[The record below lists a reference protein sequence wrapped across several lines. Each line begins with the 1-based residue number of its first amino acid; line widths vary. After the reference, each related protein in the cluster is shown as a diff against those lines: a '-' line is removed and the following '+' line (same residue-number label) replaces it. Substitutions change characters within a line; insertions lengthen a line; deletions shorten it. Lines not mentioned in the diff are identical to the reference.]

1 MEKSEKKFLSLENL
15 LTSSY
20 SQKISIVL
28 LIGLI
33 LIGFGVLLFKTNIF
47 TQSDSVEILQSTT
60 EPQNTNQEIV
70 VEISGSVERAGVYKM
85 KIGDRIDDL
94 LIASGGLSVNADR
107 DFVTKK
113 INRAAKLIDGQK
125 IYIYQ
130 TGELSAKE
138 LQGIKVDQAV
148 LGDNVGGLVNINT
161 ASLSELDKL
170 SGIGPVYAQ
179 KIIDNRSYSTL
190 EELVSRGVIGQNLF
204 EKIKNDISLY

>member
-1 MEKSEKKFLSLENL
+1 MEGFLIKNQRL
-15 LTSSY
+15 L
-20 SQKISIVL
+20 VFL
-28 LIGLI
+28 LIELI
-33 LIGFGVLLFKTNIF
+33 LIGFGVLLFKTNIL

-60 EPQNTNQEIV
+60 EPQNISQEIV
-70 VEISGSVERAGVYKM
+70 VEISGAVEKEGVYKM
-85 KIGDRIDDL
+85 KMGNRIDDL

-130 TGELSAKE
+130 KGELSAKE

-148 LGDNVGGLVNINT
+148 LGDSSSGLVNINT

-190 EELVSRGVIGQNLF
+190 EELVSKGAIGQSLF
-204 EKIKNDISLY
+204 EKIKNSITY

>member
-1 MEKSEKKFLSLENL
+1 MEDFLIKNQKL
-15 LTSSY
+15 L
-20 SQKISIVL
+20 IFL

-60 EPQNTNQEIV
+60 EPQNADQEIV
-70 VEISGSVERAGVYKM
+70 VEISGAVEKEGVYEFQSFAYKT
-85 KIGDRIDDL
+85 KNGPRVDDL
-94 LIASGGLSVNADR
+94 LIAAGGLSVNADR

-130 TGELSAKE
+130 KGELSAKE

-148 LGDNVGGLVNINT
+148 LGDSGSNLVNINT

-190 EELVSRGVIGQNLF
+190 EELVSKGVIGQSLF
-204 EKIKNDISLY
+204 DKIKNDISLY

>member
-1 MEKSEKKFLSLENL
+1 MVYLSWYTLNVEGFLIKNQRL
-15 LTSSY
+15 L
-20 SQKISIVL
+20 VFL
-28 LIGLI
+28 LIELI
-33 LIGFGVLLFKTNIF
+33 LIGFGVLLFKTNIL

-60 EPQNTNQEIV
+60 EPQNISQEIV
-70 VEISGSVERAGVYKM
+70 VEISGAVEKEGVYKM
-85 KIGDRIDDL
+85 KMGNRIDDL

-130 TGELSAKE
+130 KGELSAKE

-148 LGDNVGGLVNINT
+148 LGDSSSGLVNINT

-190 EELVSRGVIGQNLF
+190 EELVSKGAIGQSLF
-204 EKIKNDISLY
+204 EKIKNSITY